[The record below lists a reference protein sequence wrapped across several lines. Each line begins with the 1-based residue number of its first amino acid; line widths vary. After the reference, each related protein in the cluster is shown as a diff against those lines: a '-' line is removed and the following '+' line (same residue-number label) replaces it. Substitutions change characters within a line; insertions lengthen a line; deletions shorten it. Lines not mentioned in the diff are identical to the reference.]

1 MEKYKPEVF
10 DLEIGGNEYTVE
22 FCRDGVKEADAAGVT
37 SNDNM
42 GHYERIRTVL
52 YAGLKK
58 HHPFITP
65 KRAGEIIEQALDEG
79 YGLDSF
85 SDIVDEFL
93 LAYKA
98 TFTESGASK
107 QKKLITRRSEQIKGA
122 TAKTQK

>member
-10 DLEIGGNEYTVE
+10 DLEIGGYEYTIE
-22 FCRDGVKEADAAGVT
+22 FCREGMKEADAAGVA
-37 SNDNM
+37 SDNSM
-42 GHYERIRTVL
+42 GNYDRIRTVL

-65 KRAGEIIEQALDEG
+65 KRAGEIMEQALDEG

-85 SDIVDEFL
+85 ADIVDEFL

-98 TFTESGASK
+98 TFTESGERK
-107 QKKLITRRSEQIKGA
+107 QKKLITRRSEQTKGTA
-122 TAKTQK
+122 AKTQK